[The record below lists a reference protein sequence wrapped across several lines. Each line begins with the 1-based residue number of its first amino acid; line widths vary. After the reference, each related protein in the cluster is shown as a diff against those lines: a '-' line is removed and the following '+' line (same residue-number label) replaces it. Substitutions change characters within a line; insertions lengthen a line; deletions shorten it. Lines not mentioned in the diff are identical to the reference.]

1 VIKRPAPLA
10 AALMA
15 ALFACQPADSDT
27 QKAKALPPV
36 TSAKFAALPEGV
48 LVLKRATIT
57 DTGVIAKGAAM
68 TLLVPDGWQTRGGI
82 ETKPNMCSEIF
93 GVNWTATA
101 PDGKSSLFIFPTEGW
116 AASNTGIASD
126 CMAASFQSTGDYLA
140 ARIAY
145 MYPRAKITKYTP
157 RDDYSK
163 AAQGYA
169 RDTQTMAQQY
179 GFDMQVWADGGEM
192 TFTYTQNGAAME
204 GMLAAS
210 SLFFVSSN
218 YNPMGGPPLQALN
231 GGTLGTF
238 GATAPA
244 GALNLQLAEAVR
256 RSVTPNADWLQALM
270 RISAQINRTAV
281 QGTEQR
287 AAMIVAGGAA
297 ATKSNIEAYRN
308 MTAATAANGMPDPI
322 KTGSGGTVSY
332 TNESTNDR
340 IQRES
345 IEAVRG
351 VETYYDSVG
360 EQTVQLDATYD
371 NAWRVTNNDTYILT
385 NDPNFNPGAY
395 DIQAT
400 QMKVLK

>member
-1 VIKRPAPLA
+1 MIKRTAVSA
-10 AALMA
+10 AFMA
-15 ALFACQPADSDT
+15 ALVACQPAISEAP
-27 QKAKALPPV
+27 KAKAPPSV
-36 TSAKFAALPEGV
+36 TSPKKSALPEGV
-48 LVLKRATIT
+48 LILKRATIT
-57 DTGVIAKGAAM
+57 DPGVIAKGAAM
-68 TLLVPDGWQTRGGI
+68 TVLVPDGWQSRGTI

-93 GVNWTATA
+93 GVNWTATS

-145 MYPRAKITKYTP
+145 MYPGAKITKYTP

-169 RDTQTMAQQY
+169 RDTQMMAQQY

-192 TFTYTQNGAAME
+192 FFTYTQNRAAME

-256 RSVTPNADWLQALM
+256 RSVTPNSDWLQALM
-270 RISAQINRTAV
+270 KIGAQINKVAV

-297 ATKSNIEAYRN
+297 ATKSNIEAYRK
-308 MTAATAANGMPDPI
+308 MTAATAANGMTDPI
-322 KTGSGGTVSY
+322 RTGSGGTVSY
-332 TNESTNDR
+332 SNETTDDR

-371 NAWRVTNNDTYILT
+371 NAWRVTNQDTYILT
-385 NDPNFNPGAY
+385 NDPDFNPGAY

-400 QMKVLK
+400 QMKVVK